1 MTSCLVSRQR
11 AQQFNGVYLKKLT
24 DNFFQIFFIATSWVA
39 LSIKNIKTR
48 ASREMISRKIIKIS
62 IVMGLK
68 SLDSI
73 PPTQHA
79 LFQHAKRALL
89 AALWRQSLSK
99 IPKIPKPSDWGWEW
113 NTRTNQ
119 WVPFWTYL
127 ADVSHACSWPAG
139 VIVSAIELDS
149 DAAHSANVKG
159 AAQTMTT
166 RPSEMANT
174 SPCHIPVLGDVPLC
188 VNI

>member
-99 IPKIPKPSDWGWEW
+99 IPKIPKQLPQNKVFFMKLVVENYIAIFAMPVAASFICDI
-113 NTRTNQ
+113 
-119 WVPFWTYL
+119 L
-127 ADVSHACSWPAG
+127 HHHALLS
-139 VIVSAIELDS
+139 
-149 DAAHSANVKG
+149 
-159 AAQTMTT
+159 
-166 RPSEMANT
+166 
-174 SPCHIPVLGDVPLC
+174 
-188 VNI
+188 